1 MLNRTGI
8 LKSEAREEPMENHP
22 ADYAVCSRQCGRAFL
37 ECEASKTDGDP
48 CEDDYRSCVAD
59 CTSP

>member
-1 MLNRTGI
+1 
-8 LKSEAREEPMENHP
+8 MENQ

-48 CEDDYRSCVAD
+48 CEDEYRACVAD